1 MDSNTRVNLQYSIT
15 IGELPE
21 EVDRLFD
28 KAAKSIKEVDS
39 KQISQI
45 AKEKD
50 KLSLKV
56 ATQLEEMRNSLT
68 NAVSVLEDLENII
81 NGYVSY
87 KTRGTSPAPARP
99 QPAADA
105 PTRNQGET
113 PSVNDLMSKLNAFRN
128 LSGNLENEEPH
139 TIEDQEV

>member
-1 MDSNTRVNLQYSIT
+1 MDSNTRVNLQYSIS
-15 IGELPE
+15 ISELPG

-28 KAAKSIKEVDS
+28 KAVKSIKEVDS

-56 ATQLEEMRNSLT
+56 ASQLEEVRNSLT
-68 NAVSVLEDLENII
+68 SAAHVLEDIENII

-87 KTRGTSPAPARP
+87 KTRGPAPEPPMARP
-99 QPAADA
+99 PE
-105 PTRNQGET
+105 PPVHHQGEP

-139 TIEDQEV
+139 TIEDQKV